1 MAIVSSLCSCF
12 LAACVSRTELGTV
25 SAKKRRST
33 KWFNK
38 SSSYLLCKD
47 HVEVVGLSSCFLPRL
62 SVENGFQRFRLFS
75 RKPIREQRKNFVH
88 SSVMDVNNQWKGN
101 DGSWKG
107 KTEER
112 KQRRVVVTGMGVV
125 TSLGHDPDSF
135 YDNLLEGKSG
145 ISKIESFDCNEF
157 PTRIA
162 GEIKSLSTNGWV
174 APKYSNRMDKF
185 MLYSLV
191 AGKKALADGG
201 LIEETLEALEKS
213 RCGVIIGTA
222 MGAMKMV
229 NDAILA
235 LKTSY
240 KKINPFFVPFAATNM
255 GSAMTAIDL
264 GWTGPTYSIAAACAT
279 SNLCIIS
286 AANHII
292 RGEAD
297 VMLSGG
303 SEAVV
308 IPIGGF
314 VACGGLSRKN
324 EDPTKASRPWDMDRD
339 GFVMGEGAGVL
350 LLEELGHA
358 MARGA
363 EIYAEFLGGS
373 TTCNAYHIVQPHP
386 KGEGVLLCIEKALH
400 EAGVKKEDV
409 NYVNAHASSTKLGDI
424 EEYQAL
430 IRCFDQNI
438 ELKINSTKSMIGDLL
453 GAAGAVEAVAT
464 IQAIRRGWVHPTINL
479 DKPEEILDMNL
490 IVGAKKE
497 RLNVKVALSNSFG
510 FSGLNSSILFAPFKE
525 F

>member
-47 HVEVVGLSSCFLPRL
+47 HVEVVGLSSCFVPRL
-62 SVENGFQRFRLFS
+62 SFENGFQRFGLFS

-135 YDNLLEGKSG
+135 YDNLLEGKS
-145 ISKIESFDCNEF
+145 
-157 PTRIA
+157 
-162 GEIKSLSTNGWV
+162 
-174 APKYSNRMDKF
+174 
-185 MLYSLV
+185 
-191 AGKKALADGG
+191 GKKALADGG

-308 IPIGGF
+308 IPIVLGGF

>member
-145 ISKIESFDCNEF
+145 
-157 PTRIA
+157 
-162 GEIKSLSTNGWV
+162 
-174 APKYSNRMDKF
+174 
-185 MLYSLV
+185 
-191 AGKKALADGG
+191 KKALADGG

-308 IPIGGF
+308 IPIVLGGF